1 MPGVRP
7 QREKAAAKRARLV
20 RERNAETRHPHA
32 EDDSADSDRS
42 VGAGTDVATVMPVF
56 NVS

>member
-1 MPGVRP
+1 MP
-7 QREKAAAKRARLV
+7 RERHPRESAAAKRARL
-20 RERNAETRHPHA
+20 E
-32 EDDSADSDRS
+32 ADIILQTIHDGS